1 MLSSIEFVE
10 IYPLNCP
17 ELVFGRNLVCRDPDQ
32 NTYLAARGVVT
43 LRDEAFAVR
52 STNLEDFYGHLGR
65 TKKLLDHPQIDSG
78 KFRLTLGAR

>member
-1 MLSSIEFVE
+1 M
-10 IYPLNCP
+10 
-17 ELVFGRNLVCRDPDQ
+17 CRDPGQ
-32 NTYLAARGVVT
+32 NTYLAAFVVVT